1 MQEPKRWNTAQKAE
15 YLMARCMAILP
26 ITWTSDI
33 GAYLGYKEAQKSIK
47 AKRLWIDR
55 LRNNLEVL
63 CEIKDSEERERRL
76 IEFISRIGRIYAE
89 FMVQQKIV
97 KKNQI
102 EISGQDILDS
112 IDKPVIIV
120 SCHLSNWELI
130 GHVAALLQRPCCD
143 LYLPPDNP
151 VREHLALEARN
162 QWPIPLELVPSSPS
176 CMRQISKALSNGSN
190 AVLFIDEMRDGYV
203 SAPSLGRNIAYAG
216 NRWFA
221 ARLAIKHELDILPAY
236 ILPKGKGHYR
246 AIVEPLIQ
254 PSTFEGSSE
263 EKAKKIADKLDE
275 IINPWVLE
283 NLEHWYWLPYYDQQ
297 RAFLAVNK

>member
-1 MQEPKRWNTAQKAE
+1 MQAFRHWTSAQKAE
-15 YLMARCMAILP
+15 YLMAKCLALLP
-26 ITWTSDI
+26 VNWTSDI
-33 GAYLGYKEAQKSIK
+33 GAYLGNKEAQKAIK

-55 LRNNLEVL
+55 LRKNLEHL
-63 CEIKDSEERERRL
+63 CDIQDAEERERRVVA
-76 IEFISRIGRIYAE
+76 FISRIGRIYAE
-89 FMVQQKIV
+89 FMVQQKII

-102 EISGQDILDS
+102 EISGRETLDS
-112 IDKPVIIV
+112 IDKPVIVV

-151 VREHLALEARN
+151 VREYLALEARHK
-162 QWPIPLELVPSSPS
+162 WPIPLELVPTSPS

-190 AVLFIDEMRDGYV
+190 SVLFIDEMRDGYV
-203 SAPSLGRNIAYAG
+203 SAPSLGRNIPYAG

-236 ILPKGKGHYR
+236 ILPNGKGHYR

-254 PSTFEGSSE
+254 PSTFEGSKE

-275 IINPWVLE
+275 TINSWVSE
-283 NLEHWYWLPYYDQQ
+283 NLEHWYWLPYYEPQ
-297 RAFLAVNK
+297 RGFPAVKK